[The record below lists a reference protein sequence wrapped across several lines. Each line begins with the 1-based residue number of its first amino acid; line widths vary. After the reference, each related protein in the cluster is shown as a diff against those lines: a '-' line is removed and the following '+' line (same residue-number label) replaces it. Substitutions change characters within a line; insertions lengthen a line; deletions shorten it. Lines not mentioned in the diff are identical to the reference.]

1 MLVRALAILCR
12 LLLVLCKP
20 SAEKEHNKQPCF
32 IKVLSQLTNTRAP
45 EAMDPRHRRGLQ
57 LGNLSDCP
65 NGSRWVMDVFSECAQ
80 DGRDI
85 ASVILG
91 LVSIFCFAAASFPQF
106 YQACKTGIMDRAL
119 SIYFL
124 LGWLGGDLLNLIGSF
139 LAHQLPLQVYTA
151 IYYVLAD
158 LVMLALYCYYKV
170 KNRGGG
176 FTAQINAAFL
186 FLSLGTLSTV
196 SFLGRGAAV
205 AQDPVVFRGRS
216 LLSTHVGELVSEPFT
231 RSEII
236 GFTIGSVSS
245 VLYLCSRVP
254 QIYTNYKRKSTIGIS
269 YSLFALVMLGNS
281 LYGLSVLLKNPEPG
295 QSEGDYVLH
304 HLPWLV
310 GSLGVLSLDVV
321 ISFQFLAYRGGK
333 PGTHEERGPLLGEQ
347 GASLES

>member
-1 MLVRALAILCR
+1 MGAWRWGGV
-12 LLLVLCKP
+12 P
-20 SAEKEHNKQPCF
+20 P
-32 IKVLSQLTNTRAP
+32 
-45 EAMDPRHRRGLQ
+45 
-57 LGNLSDCP
+57 GNVSGCP
-65 NGSRWVMDVFSECAQ
+65 NGSRWVMDVFNECAQ
-80 DGRDI
+80 DGRDV

-91 LVSIFCFAAASFPQF
+91 LVSILCFAAASFPQF

-151 IYYVLAD
+151 VYYVLAD
-158 LVMLALYCYYKV
+158 LVMLSLYCYYKV

-176 FTAQINAAFL
+176 FTAPINAVFVCL
-186 FLSLGTLSTV
+186 TLGMVSTV
-196 SFLGRGAAV
+196 SFLGRDTAV
-205 AQDPVVFRGRS
+205 PQDPLMFKGRS
-216 LLSTHVGELVSEPFT
+216 LLSAHGDEPGSKPFT

-236 GFTIGSVSS
+236 GFTIGSISS

-254 QIYTNYKRKSTIGIS
+254 QIYTNYKRKSTAGVS

-295 QSEGDYVLH
+295 QGEGDYVLH

-321 ISFQFLAYRGGK
+321 ISFQFLAYRGGR
-333 PGTHEERGPLLGEQ
+333 PGTREERDALLGEQ
-347 GASLES
+347 GDNLES

>member
-1 MLVRALAILCR
+1 
-12 LLLVLCKP
+12 
-20 SAEKEHNKQPCF
+20 
-32 IKVLSQLTNTRAP
+32 
-45 EAMDPRHRRGLQ
+45 MDAWRWRGLPP
-57 LGNLSDCP
+57 GNLSDCP
-65 NGSRWVMDVFSECAQ
+65 NGSRWVMDVFNECAQ

-85 ASVILG
+85 ASVVLG

-139 LAHQLPLQVYTA
+139 LADQLPLQVYTA
-151 IYYVLAD
+151 VYYVLAD
-158 LVMLALYCYYKV
+158 LVMLSLYCYYKV

-176 FTAQINAAFL
+176 LTALVNAAFV
-186 FLSLGTLSTV
+186 FLSLGTVSTV
-196 SFLGRGAAV
+196 SFLGRDAAV
-205 AQDPVVFRGRS
+205 APDPVTFKGRS
-216 LLSTHVGELVSEPFT
+216 LLSARMDELGSKPFT

-236 GFTIGSVSS
+236 GFTIGSISS

-254 QIYTNYKRKSTIGIS
+254 QIYTNYKRKSTTGVS
-269 YSLFALVMLGNS
+269 YSLFALVMLGNL

-321 ISFQFLAYRGGK
+321 ISFQFLAYRRGR
-333 PGTHEERGPLLGEQ
+333 PGTHEERDALLGEQ
-347 GASLES
+347 GDGLES

>member
-1 MLVRALAILCR
+1 MAARR
-12 LLLVLCKP
+12 W
-20 SAEKEHNKQPCF
+20 
-32 IKVLSQLTNTRAP
+32 
-45 EAMDPRHRRGLQ
+45 RGLPP
-57 LGNLSDCP
+57 GNLSDCP
-65 NGSRWVMDVFSECAQ
+65 NGSRWVMDVFNECAQ

-139 LAHQLPLQVYTA
+139 LADQLPLQVYTA

-158 LVMLALYCYYKV
+158 LVMLSLYCYYKL
-170 KNRGGG
+170 KNRGGALA
-176 FTAQINAAFL
+176 TPINAAFV
-186 FLSLGTLSTV
+186 FLSLGMVSTV
-196 SFLGRGAAV
+196 SFLGRGAATV
-205 AQDPVVFRGRS
+205 QDPVMFKGRS
-216 LLSTHVGELVSEPFT
+216 LLSARGDEPGSKPFS

-236 GFTIGSVSS
+236 GFTVGSVSS

-254 QIYTNYKRKSTIGIS
+254 QIYTNYKRKSTTGVS
-269 YSLFALVMLGNS
+269 YSLFALVMLGNM

-295 QSEGDYVLH
+295 QCEGDYVLH

-321 ISFQFLAYRGGK
+321 ISFQFLAYRRGR
-333 PGTHEERGPLLGEQ
+333 PGTREERDTLLGTQ
-347 GASLES
+347 GDSLES

>member
-1 MLVRALAILCR
+1 MGAQRW
-12 LLLVLCKP
+12 
-20 SAEKEHNKQPCF
+20 
-32 IKVLSQLTNTRAP
+32 
-45 EAMDPRHRRGLQ
+45 RGIPP
-57 LGNLSDCP
+57 GNLSDCP
-65 NGSRWVMDVFSECAQ
+65 NGSRWVMDAFNECAQ

-106 YQACKTGIMDRAL
+106 YQACRTGIMDQAL

-124 LGWLGGDLLNLIGSF
+124 LGWLSGDLLNLIGSF
-139 LAHQLPLQVYTA
+139 LADQLPLQVYTA
-151 IYYVLAD
+151 VYYVLAD
-158 LVMLALYCYYKV
+158 LVMLSLYCYYKV

-176 FTAQINAAFL
+176 FAAPINAAFV
-186 FLSLGTLSTV
+186 FLSLGTVSTV
-196 SFLGRGAAV
+196 SFLGRGAAA
-205 AQDPVVFRGRS
+205 AQDAATFTGRS
-216 LLSTHVGELVSEPFT
+216 LLSARGDELGLKPFT
-231 RSEII
+231 RSEIV

-254 QIYTNYKRKSTIGIS
+254 QIYTNFKRKSTVGVS

-295 QSEGDYVLH
+295 QGQGAYVLH

-321 ISFQFLAYRGGK
+321 ISFQFLAYRRGR
-333 PGTHEERGPLLGEQ
+333 PHTQEERDALLAEQ
-347 GASLES
+347 GDS

>member
-1 MLVRALAILCR
+1 
-12 LLLVLCKP
+12 
-20 SAEKEHNKQPCF
+20 
-32 IKVLSQLTNTRAP
+32 
-45 EAMDPRHRRGLQ
+45 RGLPP
-57 LGNLSDCP
+57 GNLSDCP
-65 NGSRWVMDVFSECAQ
+65 NGSRWVMDVFNECAQ

-85 ASVILG
+85 ASVVLG

-139 LAHQLPLQVYTA
+139 LADQLPLQVYTA
-151 IYYVLAD
+151 VYYVLAD
-158 LVMLALYCYYKV
+158 LVMLSLYCYYKV
-170 KNRGGG
+170 KNQGGR
-176 FTAQINAAFL
+176 FTAPINAAFV
-186 FLSLGTLSTV
+186 FLSLGTMSTV
-196 SFLGRGAAV
+196 SFLGRAAAV
-205 AQDPVVFRGRS
+205 VQDPATFKGRS
-216 LLSTHVGELVSEPFT
+216 LLSIHMDEPGSKPFT

-236 GFTIGSVSS
+236 GFTIGSISS

-254 QIYTNYKRKSTIGIS
+254 QIYTNYKRKSTVGVS

-295 QSEGDYVLH
+295 QGEGDYVLH

-321 ISFQFLAYRGGK
+321 ISFQFLAYRRGR
-333 PGTHEERGPLLGEQ
+333 PSTHEERDALLSD
-347 GASLES
+347 SLES

>member
-1 MLVRALAILCR
+1 MGAQRW
-12 LLLVLCKP
+12 
-20 SAEKEHNKQPCF
+20 
-32 IKVLSQLTNTRAP
+32 
-45 EAMDPRHRRGLQ
+45 RGLPS
-57 LGNLSDCP
+57 GNLSDCP
-65 NGSRWVMDVFSECAQ
+65 NGSRWVMDVFNECAQ

-139 LAHQLPLQVYTA
+139 LADQLPLQVPTHS
-151 IYYVLAD
+151 LG
-158 LVMLALYCYYKV
+158 LVA
-170 KNRGGG
+170 
-176 FTAQINAAFL
+176 APINAAFV
-186 FLSLGTLSTV
+186 FLSLGTVWTV
-196 SFLGRGAAV
+196 SLLGRGAAV
-205 AQDPVVFRGRS
+205 AQEPAAFKGRS
-216 LLSTHVGELVSEPFT
+216 LLSAGGDEPGPKPFSK
-231 RSEII
+231 SEIV

-245 VLYLCSRVP
+245 VLYLCSRLP
-254 QIYTNYKRKSTIGIS
+254 QIYTNYKRKSTIGVS

-295 QSEGDYVLH
+295 QGEGDYVLH

-321 ISFQFLAYRGGK
+321 ISFQFLAYRRGR
-333 PGTHEERGPLLGEQ
+333 PSTREERDALLGEP
-347 GASLES
+347 GDG

>member
-1 MLVRALAILCR
+1 
-12 LLLVLCKP
+12 
-20 SAEKEHNKQPCF
+20 SAMG
-32 IKVLSQLTNTRAP
+32 A
-45 EAMDPRHRRGLQ
+45 RRWRVPP
-57 LGNLSDCP
+57 LGNFSDCP
-65 NGSRWVMDVFSECAQ
+65 NGSRWVMDVFNECAQ

-85 ASVILG
+85 ASVLLG
-91 LVSIFCFAAASFPQF
+91 LVSILCFAAASFPQF

-139 LAHQLPLQVYTA
+139 LADQLPLQVYTA
-151 IYYVLAD
+151 VYYVLAD
-158 LVMLALYCYYKV
+158 LVMLSLYCYYKV

-176 FTAQINAAFL
+176 FATPINAACL
-186 FLSLGTLSTV
+186 FLALGTV
-196 SFLGRGAAV
+196 SAVSVLGRGAAGG
-205 AQDPVVFRGRS
+205 QDPVTFRGRS
-216 LLSTHVGELVSEPFT
+216 LLSTRRDEPGAKPFT

-254 QIYTNYKRKSTIGIS
+254 QIYTNYKRKSTAGVS

-295 QSEGDYVLH
+295 QGEGDYVLH

-310 GSLGVLSLDVV
+310 GSLGVLALDVV
-321 ISFQFLAYRGGK
+321 ISFQFLAYRRGK
-333 PGTHEERGPLLGEQ
+333 PGTREERDALLGEQ
-347 GASLES
+347 GDG

>member
-1 MLVRALAILCR
+1 MGAQRW
-12 LLLVLCKP
+12 
-20 SAEKEHNKQPCF
+20 
-32 IKVLSQLTNTRAP
+32 
-45 EAMDPRHRRGLQ
+45 RGLPP
-57 LGNLSDCP
+57 GNLSDCP
-65 NGSRWVMDVFSECAQ
+65 NASRWVMDVFNECAQ
-80 DGRDI
+80 DGWDI

-106 YQACKTGIMDRAL
+106 YQACRTGIMDQAL

-124 LGWLGGDLLNLIGSF
+124 LGWLSGDLLNLIGSF
-139 LAHQLPLQVYTA
+139 LADQLPLQVYTA
-151 IYYVLAD
+151 VYYVLAD
-158 LVMLALYCYYKV
+158 LVMLSLYCYYKV

-176 FTAQINAAFL
+176 FTAPINAAFV
-186 FLSLGTLSTV
+186 FLSLGTVSSV

-205 AQDPVVFRGRS
+205 AQDPATFKGRS
-216 LLSTHVGELVSEPFT
+216 LLSARVDELGLKPFT
-231 RSEII
+231 RSEIV

-254 QIYTNYKRKSTIGIS
+254 QIYTNYKRKSTVGVS

-295 QSEGDYVLH
+295 QGEGDYVLH

-321 ISFQFLAYRGGK
+321 ISFQFLAYRRGR
-333 PGTHEERGPLLGEQ
+333 PDSHEERDALLAEQ
-347 GASLES
+347 GDS